1 MAYTL
6 EIRGVSFVREGSGGI
21 VKRATVQFEDDAI
34 IIDGMKVTFDIIPQ
48 FMYELAHPDPRRWYR
63 LRRVGD
69 ACMVDIKME
78 PEDGGPT
85 VQ

>member
-1 MAYTL
+1 MPYTIKL
-6 EIRGVSFVREGSGGI
+6 EGIEYVREGTGGI
-21 VKRATVQFEDDAI
+21 VKRATIQIERDYL